1 MYKRQTLI
9 NKIPKPILANAQEII
24 VSKCAMCHAREPLWE
39 NMGNAPKLIRLETK
53 KDIVDNIDNI
63 YSQSVLSFAMPPGN
77 LSFIEDHERAEIQKL
92 YIAINNLK
100 DELK

>member
-1 MYKRQTLI
+1 M
-9 NKIPKPILANAQEII
+9 A
-24 VSKCAMCHAREPLWE
+24 
-39 NMGNAPKLIRLETK
+39 NAPKLIRLETK
-53 KDIVDNIDNI
+53 KDILDNIDNI

>member
-1 MYKRQTLI
+1 M
-9 NKIPKPILANAQEII
+9 
-24 VSKCAMCHAREPLWE
+24 
-39 NMGNAPKLIRLETK
+39 
-53 KDIVDNIDNI
+53 DNIDNI

-77 LSFIEDHERAEIQKL
+77 LTFIEDHERAEIQKL